1 MRFAERSLR
10 RVLEAVDGRRPV
22 AQLTP
27 IAEPTVVAAVA
38 TLARTG
44 AAERRL
50 GPALLVSVRA
60 SVVAPGTAEVFG
72 GYDRGN
78 RRFAVAARI
87 VARRGEWRLA
97 ALRLR

>member
-10 RVLEAVDGRRPV
+10 LVLEVLDGRRP
-22 AQLTP
+22 AAHLRP
-27 IAEPTVVAAVA
+27 LAEPTVVAAVE
-38 TLARTG
+38 TLARTA

-60 SVVAPGTAEVFG
+60 TTVAAGSAEVFG

-87 VARRGEWRLA
+87 VARRGDWRLA